1 MTSTTAISTSGD
13 GDFREPISKKLI
25 AASVI
30 LAATLFIMSVTTFLM
45 FWRAISK
52 KTEVIAVTDSAQVI
66 RSPALTEAY
75 VTESK
80 LLSFSDECMR
90 STFSHDFVNFRR
102 TTNEALK
109 CYTTDG
115 ANAMGAAL
123 QPILDDLKTRR
134 LVMSSSPD
142 TPVLYNGPYIL
153 DGRTT
158 WEVRQPVKLMF
169 QGQGNRFPPLEKL
182 AMIQLVR
189 VPLEENSRGVSI
201 NSIQLKPYTPAS
213 N

>member
-1 MTSTTAISTSGD
+1 MTSTTTTSTSTNGD
-13 GDFREPISKKLI
+13 SKEPISQKLI

-30 LAATLFIMSVTTFLM
+30 LAATLFIMSITTFLM
-45 FWRAISK
+45 FWRVMTK
-52 KTEVIAVTDSAQVI
+52 KTEVIAATDSAQIV
-66 RSPALTEAY
+66 RSAALTDPF

-80 LLSFSDECMR
+80 VLSFADECMR
-90 STFSHDFVNFRR
+90 TTFSHDFVNFRR

-115 ANAMGAAL
+115 ANAMGSAL

-158 WEVRQPVKLMF
+158 WEVRVPVKLMF

-182 AMIQLVR
+182 AMIQIVR
-189 VPLEENSRGVSI
+189 VPLEENARAISM
-201 NSIQLKPYTPAS
+201 NSIQLKPYNPAT